1 MPRSTVVRR
10 SAVAT
15 RSAVAAALV
24 LSAVSPSARAD
35 STLSL
40 SGTVEASGLDH
51 VLVEFEVP
59 EGTQEIEIAHDD
71 LSDADVLDWGLYD
84 TVGFRGW
91 GGGNAEPIVVGALAA
106 SRSYLTGPMEP
117 GTWSVVIGKAV
128 IDGPSASYE
137 LVIQL
142 RDAPTLAP
150 QDERVPYVP
159 SAPLSSELRWYAGDL
174 HVHSRES
181 GDARPSID
189 EIVAFAR
196 AQGLD
201 FVELSDHNTTSQLD
215 YIVDAQERSSDVL
228 ILPGVEWT
236 SYAGHANGIGAT
248 SFVDHKIGQ
257 PGVTIEAVAEAF
269 RAQSALVSINHPN
282 FALGSLCIGCS
293 WEHALEAEAVDAV
306 EIVTAGTSQ
315 IFGNQAIAFWDALCD
330 TGRHVAPVGGSDD
343 HRAGVEVSAPNTPIG
358 TPTTMVLAGELSHA
372 GIVHGIRS
380 GRTVVKVLGPSSPMV
395 ELDADRALEGDTVKA
410 ASVELSAKLS
420 GARGMQAVWV
430 KNGVPEEPIDVA
442 ADEVVLR
449 RAVSAPVSGQDRY
462 RVEVYADGARATVT
476 SHLWV
481 ETGPAGAGPESTAL
495 VGGGGCVLG
504 RGRGEGT
511 TLAYATLGFAAL
523 ALATLALRRRPRSD
537 EKADREASGAKRR

>member
-1 MPRSTVVRR
+1 MPRSAPAAPTPR
-10 SAVAT
+10 
-15 RSAVAAALV
+15 AAALLATAAALLAATSTEV
-24 LSAVSPSARAD
+24 ARAD
-35 STLSL
+35 STLTL
-40 SGTVEASGLDH
+40 SGTVDAGGLDH
-51 VLVEFEVP
+51 VYVEFEVP

-71 LSDADVLDWGLYD
+71 LSEDDVLDWGLYD

-91 GGGNAEPIVVGALAA
+91 GGGNAEPILVGQLAS

-142 RDAPTLAP
+142 RDQPTLAP

-159 SAPLSSELRWYAGDL
+159 SEPLSSERRWYAGDL
-174 HVHSRES
+174 HVHSLES

-215 YIVDAQERSSDVL
+215 FIVDAQERSSDVL

-248 SFVDHKIGQ
+248 AFVDHKIGQ
-257 PGVTIEAVAEAF
+257 PGVTIDAVAEAF

-293 WEHALEAEAVDAV
+293 WEHSLEAEAIDAV

-315 IFGNQAIAFWDALCD
+315 IFGNQAISFWDALCD
-330 TGRHVAPVGGSDD
+330 TGKHVAPVGGSDD

-358 TPTTMVLAGELSHA
+358 TPTTMVLASELSQG
-372 GIVHGIRS
+372 GIVEGIRS
-380 GRTVVKVLGPSSPMV
+380 GRTVVKVLGPASPMV
-395 ELDADRALEGDTVKA
+395 ELDADRPLEGDTVKA
-410 ASVELSAKLS
+410 ASLELSARVS

-430 KNGVPEEPIDVA
+430 KNGVPEEPVELDS
-442 ADEVVLR
+442 DELVLR
-449 RAVSAPVSGQDRY
+449 RTVNAPSAGQDRY
-462 RVEVYADGARATVT
+462 RIEVYADGARTTVT

-481 ETGPAGAGPESTAL
+481 ETGPGGASTSSNVEA
-495 VGGGGCVLG
+495 VGGGGCSLG
-504 RGRGEGT
+504 VERSSGSAAG
-511 TLAYATLGFAAL
+511 LAGL
-523 ALATLALRRRPRSD
+523 ALAAIAARARRAPRTKGEARVTGTTRRR
-537 EKADREASGAKRR
+537 A

>member
-1 MPRSTVVRR
+1 MPRSTAAPISR
-10 SAVAT
+10 STALVAT
-15 RSAVAAALV
+15 AAALV
-24 LSAVSPSARAD
+24 TSATSLAARAD

-40 SGTVEASGLDH
+40 SGTVDASGLEHDF
-51 VLVEFEVP
+51 VEFEVP

-91 GGGNAEPIVVGALAA
+91 GGGNTEPIVVGALAA

-117 GTWSVVIGKAV
+117 GTWRVVIGKAV

-142 RDAPTLAP
+142 RDETTLAP
-150 QDERVPYVP
+150 QDDRVPYVP
-159 SAPLSSELRWYAGDL
+159 SGSLSSERRWYAGDL

-189 EIVAFAR
+189 EVVAFAR
-196 AQGLD
+196 SQGLD

-215 YIVDAQERSSDVL
+215 FIVDAQERSSDVL

-248 SFVDHKIGQ
+248 AFVDHKIGQ
-257 PGVTIEAVAEAF
+257 PGVTIDAVAEAF

-293 WEHALEAEAVDAV
+293 WEHSLDAEAIDAV

-343 HRAGVEVSAPNTPIG
+343 HRAGVDVSAPNAPIG
-358 TPTTMVLAGELSHA
+358 TPTTMVLASELSHA
-372 GIVHGIRS
+372 GIVEGIRS
-380 GRTVVKVLGPSSPMV
+380 GRTVVKVLGPASPMV
-395 ELDADRALEGDTVKA
+395 ELDASRTLEGDTVKA
-410 ASVELSAKLS
+410 ASVELTARVR

-430 KNGVPEEPIDVA
+430 KNGVPEEPLDVTA
-442 ADEVVLR
+442 NEVVLR
-449 RAVSAPVSGQDRY
+449 RRVSAPASGQDRY
-462 RVEVYADGARATVT
+462 RIEVYADGARATVT

-481 ETGPAGAGPESTAL
+481 EDGPAAAGPEGAAL
-495 VGGGGCVLG
+495 VGGGGCAVGGGRAVGASLG
-504 RGRGEGT
+504 
-511 TLAYATLGFAAL
+511 AVAL
-523 ALATLALRRRPRSD
+523 ALGALGLRRRRRSV
-537 EKADREASGAKRR
+537 EQLDRALGGETRRRA